1 MSHLVEITLIQRVV
15 CPKELKDALNI
26 RSFSLSMQCFHG
38 ANFQC
43 YVKSF
48 FN

>member
-26 RSFSLSMQCFHG
+26 RSFSMQCFHA